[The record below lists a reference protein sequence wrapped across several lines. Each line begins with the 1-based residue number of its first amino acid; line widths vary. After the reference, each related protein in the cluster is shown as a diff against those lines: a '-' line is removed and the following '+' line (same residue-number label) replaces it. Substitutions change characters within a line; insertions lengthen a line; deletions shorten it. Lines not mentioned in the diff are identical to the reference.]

1 MMCRCRLVTTLD
13 KMMLV
18 TFATHYQR
26 MSTYVS
32 VDEEA
37 TYLEKAHVEP
47 TNMVVILHKGR

>member
-1 MMCRCRLVTTLD
+1 
-13 KMMLV
+13 MLV